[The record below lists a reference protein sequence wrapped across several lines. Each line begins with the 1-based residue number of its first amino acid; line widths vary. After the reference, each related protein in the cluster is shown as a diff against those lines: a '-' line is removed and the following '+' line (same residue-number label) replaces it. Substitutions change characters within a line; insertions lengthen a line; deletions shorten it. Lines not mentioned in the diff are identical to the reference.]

1 MRMHFVGI
9 LDGAGSVWSVRI
21 PDLPGCFG
29 AGATQDEAVA
39 DATEAAAEWLEHQRQ
54 RGVAIPAP
62 RAIASVRHDP
72 DAAFAPMDGEAL
84 VLVRIDETVP
94 A

>member
-1 MRMHFVGI
+1 MDMHFVGI
-9 LDGAGSVWSVRI
+9 IDGDGAVWGVRI

-39 DATEAAAEWLEHQRQ
+39 DAIEAAAEWLAHQRQ

-62 RAIASVRHDP
+62 RAIDIVRHDP
-72 DAAFAPMDGEAL
+72 DAAFSPATGEAL
-84 VLVRIDETVP
+84 VLVPIDETVP